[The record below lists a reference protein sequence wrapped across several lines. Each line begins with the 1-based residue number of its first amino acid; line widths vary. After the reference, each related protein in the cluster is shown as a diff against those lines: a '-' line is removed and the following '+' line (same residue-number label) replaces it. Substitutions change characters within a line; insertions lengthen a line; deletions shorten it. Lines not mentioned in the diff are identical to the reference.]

1 MDVHKKDKKRG
12 NKVYI
17 RISEGQVDTKCRT
30 E

>member
-12 NKVYI
+12 NKVYN
-17 RISEGQVDTKCRT
+17 RISEDQVDTKCRT